1 VRADGTPGQQA
12 QFEENYK
19 DMTVA
24 GLFAGIGGLERGF
37 AAAGLHA
44 SLLSEVDPSAIAVL
58 KARFADAPIAGD
70 VAGIRSLRSNTT
82 VITAG
87 FPCQDLSPPGGKIG
101 IFGSRSGLV
110 SHVFRLAASSHSV
123 EWLVLENVHFMLRLD
138 GGRAMSRIVSLVEEL
153 GWSWAYRTVDVICV
167 LPQRRRRVVLVASS
181 RHDPRQVLFRD
192 DHPGF
197 DEREPRCGDAVGF
210 YWTEGRSGAGLRRE
224 AVPTLK
230 VGSGIGISSA
240 PAILL
245 GDGRLGTP
253 TIEDAERL
261 QGFPAEWTLPAE
273 GMARSVRWR
282 LVGNAVPSPLA
293 EWVARGIVAPRPL
306 SADIRVGPLHTRRWW
321 PDAAFSVGGKR
332 MAVTIGESFSAHP
345 RPLLSEFLQKPLVK
359 LSSRAIRGF
368 VLRARSGGLH
378 WPDGF
383 LDKVEANA

>member
-1 VRADGTPGQQA
+1 
-12 QFEENYK
+12 
-19 DMTVA
+19 MTIA

-44 SLLSEVDPSAIAVL
+44 SLLCEIDPAAVAVL
-58 KARFADAPIAGD
+58 KTRFSDVEVAGD
-70 VAGIRSLRSNTT
+70 VADLRSLPSDTT
-82 VITAG
+82 VIVAG
-87 FPCQDLSPPGGKIG
+87 FPCQDLSPPGGKLRIG
-101 IFGSRSGLV
+101 VSRSGLV
-110 SHVFRLAASSHSV
+110 SHIFRLVASAPLV

-153 GWSWAYRTVDVICV
+153 GWNWAYRTVDVICV
-167 LPQRRRRVVLVASS
+167 LPQRRRRVVLVASPK
-181 RHDPRQVLFRD
+181 HDPRQVLFRD
-192 DHPGF
+192 DHPGV
-197 DEREPRCGDAVGF
+197 DERAPRRGDAAGF
-210 YWTEGRSGAGLRRE
+210 YWTEGLRGAGLRRE

-261 QGFPAEWTLPAE
+261 QGFPAKWTLPAE

-293 EWVARGIVAPRPL
+293 EWVARGIVRPGPV
-306 SADIRVGPLHTRRWW
+306 SASIGIGPLHTRRWW
-321 PDAAFSVGGKR
+321 PDAAFGIGGKR
-332 MAVTIGESFSAHP
+332 MAVTIGESFSAQP
-345 RPLLSEFLQKPLVK
+345 RPLLSNFLQDSLVE

-368 VLRARSGGLH
+368 VSRARSGGLH